1 MRSSLEAS
9 ALAADRPRHGA
20 DPWLRWLGPFTAM
33 ALVAALVFGGAA
45 RQGLVSDAVPEL
57 LALPLLA
64 LLAFTYRAPL
74 LRQPAA
80 IALAL
85 GLVAVPVLQLIPV
98 PEALWTAAPGRQIV
112 SEVFAAAGI
121 SPAARPLSLV
131 PSMTL
136 RSLMSLIPVVAV
148 FFEVV
153 VLDAASRLRLA
164 AMIVVC
170 AVVCAF
176 LAMLQVS
183 EGPTGE
189 LYFFA
194 VTNPGRGVGFFANAN
209 HFAALECTAL
219 PFAAVLMAQTP
230 SRSPQLR
237 GVAFGLV
244 VALPLVGLA
253 LSGSRAAL
261 GLVALA
267 GVGVVA
273 RVPGRRRLVAAL
285 ALLGL
290 LALGLGL
297 SEILARVV
305 NEDVARDARWSLAPS
320 VFASALSYL
329 PVGAGVGVFP
339 AAFPLHE
346 RLAELTPEFVNR
358 AHDDA
363 LELVFE
369 GGAVSLTLAAAF
381 FLWLG
386 ATARATIRRRDV
398 PGGELAQAGLMA
410 MALLLLHS
418 LVDYPLRTIALG
430 SVFAYCAALQFPA
443 AETSGVAAFRW
454 PWRRRRRRSRSSRRM
469 RRPDREAVEA

>member
-1 MRSSLEAS
+1 MRSSLEAT
-9 ALAADRPRHGA
+9 ALAEDRPRHGA
-20 DPWLRWLGPFTAM
+20 DRWSRWRVPFTAM
-33 ALVAALVFGGAA
+33 ALLAALLFGGAA
-45 RQGLVSDAVPEL
+45 RQGLASDAVPEL

-64 LLAFTYRAPL
+64 LLAFTGHAQLR
-74 LRQPAA
+74 RQPTA

-85 GLVAVPVLQLIPV
+85 GLVAVPTLQLIPL
-98 PEALWTAAPGRQIV
+98 PEPLWTAAPGRQIV
-112 SEVFAAAGI
+112 SEVFAAAGV
-121 SPAARPLSLV
+121 PPGARPLSLI
-131 PSMTL
+131 PAMTL

-148 FFEVV
+148 FFGVV
-153 VLDAASRLRLA
+153 VLDATSRLRLA
-164 AMIVVC
+164 AMIVAC
-170 AVVCAF
+170 AVASAF

-209 HFAALECTAL
+209 HFAALEYTAL
-219 PFAAVLMAQTP
+219 PFAAVLMAQMP
-230 SRSPQLR
+230 AASPQLR
-237 GVAFGLV
+237 GAAFGLI

-261 GLVALA
+261 GLSALA
-267 GVGVVA
+267 GLAAVG
-273 RVPGRRRLVAAL
+273 RVPERRRFVATFV
-285 ALLGL
+285 LLGL

-305 NEDVARDARWSLAPS
+305 NEDVASDARWSLAPQ
-320 VFASALSYL
+320 VFASARVYL

-339 AAFPLHE
+339 AVFPLHE
-346 RLAELTPEFVNR
+346 RLVDLTPEFVNR

-381 FLWLG
+381 FVWLG
-386 ATARATIRRRDV
+386 AAAREGIRRRGV
-398 PGGELAQAGLMA
+398 SGGETARAGLMA

-430 SVFAYCAALQFPA
+430 CVFAFGAALQFPA
-443 AETSGVAAFRW
+443 GEASGVATFRW

-469 RRPDREAVEA
+469 RRPGREAVQT